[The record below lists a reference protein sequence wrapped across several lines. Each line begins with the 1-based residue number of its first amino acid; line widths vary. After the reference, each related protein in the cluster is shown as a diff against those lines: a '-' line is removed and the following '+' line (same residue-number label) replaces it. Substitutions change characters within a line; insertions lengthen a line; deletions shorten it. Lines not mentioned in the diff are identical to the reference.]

1 MRVDLKG
8 KVALVTGGAQGIG
21 AAYAIGLAAEGAA
34 VAVCDI
40 LDCSATVERIAAR
53 GGAAI
58 GGIVDVT
65 DPSAVQAFVA
75 RASEALGGLHILVNN
90 AALFGTLSR
99 TPIMEISSTDWDR
112 VMQVN
117 VRGPFECVK
126 AVLPFMRAQGYGKIV
141 NIASSTVAMGHP
153 LLLHYVA
160 SKGAIVAMTRSLARE
175 LGDDG
180 IRVNSV
186 SPGFTLS
193 EAIRNNPRYTPE
205 ITEKLASARAIK
217 RDQLP
222 EDLVGAVVFLASPA
236 SDFISGQNLIV
247 DGGGHMQ

>member
-1 MRVDLKG
+1 MELNG

-21 AAYAIGLAAEGAA
+21 AAYAIGLAAQGAA

-40 LDCSATVERIAAR
+40 LDCSATVDRIVSG

-65 DPSAVQAFVA
+65 DPSAVQALVA
-75 RASEALGGLHILVNN
+75 RASEALGGLHVLVNN

-99 TPIMEISSTDWDR
+99 TPVMEISSADWDR

-141 NIASSTVAMGHP
+141 NIASSTVAMGQP

-160 SKGAIVAMTRSLARE
+160 SKGAVVAMTRSLARE

-205 ITEKLASARAIK
+205 ITKTLASARAIK
-217 RDQLP
+217 RDQMP